1 MLQQKAMLVNLN
13 ISQWTA
19 SKKDKAVSLA
29 VQQQHKANEKKAG
42 WFNKRLIDPT
52 ALEPISKIEGRIRE
66 FHYKLTL
73 PWGDNGDR
81 ILPAKVYMDYV
92 DGLRKFR
99 TEFDDAVDT
108 FVNKYPLLVQEARV
122 MLGTMYDPGDY
133 PDISNIRGR
142 FDLKT
147 TFAPVP
153 DAEDFR
159 VNVGADEIEEIKK
172 SITAGVADRQRAAIK
187 ECWGRVRDVV
197 ERIQER
203 LATPDAIFRDS
214 LIENAKSLMELLP
227 KLNITEDPELE
238 AVRKDVMD
246 HLIIEPEDL
255 RRYPKTRR
263 QAADK
268 AQEILDKMNG
278 WAGLKTAA

>member
-133 PDISNIRGR
+133 PDISNIRHR

-238 AVRKDVMD
+238 AVRRDVMD
-246 HLIIEPEDL
+246 HLIIEPEEL
-255 RRYPKTRR
+255 RRSLKTR
-263 QAADK
+263 QATANK